1 MALTPI
7 TEFCK
12 LTAARDSLIWED
24 LVENGYEDLGDHLT
38 LAGEG
43 DEVVNSIDLASV
55 MMADIVTIIGRGDG
69 MCSAYDKRLV
79 VFVDKQGTAWF
90 NAADFDEYFC

>member
-12 LTAARDSLIWED
+12 LTAARDSIIWED
-24 LVENGYEDLGDHLT
+24 LVESGYEDLGDHLT

-43 DEVVNSIDLASV
+43 DEVVNSIDLAYV
-55 MMADIVTIIGRGDG
+55 AMADIVMTIGRGG
-69 MCSAYDKRLV
+69 NICSAHEKHVV